1 MCNLDHASL
10 QHILAKIFFGDYDAK
25 EISLIVPKQGNWL
38 NPQSQDTKVSTWI
51 GYLIRENPTT
61 LSPRSYSYVDEDGAG
76 CSETVV
82 THVATIDLQFVG
94 VNAEQWAQSVCLW
107 DSRDD
112 VAEAFLPVSG
122 QLMNRKRNVV
132 AVPYWQDG
140 GNTILSFNVT
150 IYVVWANVKTIAATK
165 WNLSDL
171 NTDGVVTTE

>member
-10 QHILAKIFFGDYDAK
+10 QHILAKIFFGDYDSDK
-25 EISLIVPKQGNWL
+25 LNLIVPKQGNWL
-38 NPQSQDTKVSTWI
+38 NPQSADTKAATWI
-51 GYLIRENPTT
+51 GYLIRENPTV
-61 LSPRSYSYVDEDGAG
+61 LAPRSFSYTNSDGAA
-76 CSETVV
+76 ETEHVV

-112 VAEAFLPVSG
+112 VADAFLPVSG
-122 QLMNRKRNVV
+122 QLMQRKRNVV

-140 GNTILSFNVT
+140 GNTIFSFNVT
-150 IYVVWANVKTIAATK
+150 IQVVWANVKTITATK
-165 WNLSDL
+165 WDLSDL